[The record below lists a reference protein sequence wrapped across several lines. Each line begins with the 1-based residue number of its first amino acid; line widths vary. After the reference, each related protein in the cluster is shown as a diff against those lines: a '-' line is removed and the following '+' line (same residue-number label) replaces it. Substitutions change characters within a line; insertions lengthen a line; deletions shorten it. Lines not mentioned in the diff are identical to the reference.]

1 MVQVDEHGGADFLL
15 DAPSAEI
22 VEVTID
28 FGHGGVRTLGMRR
41 RDDGRWH
48 LHLPGAAPGIR
59 YRFRIDGKTVPDET
73 VPQPL
78 PGGWVTLLEAA

>member
-1 MVQVDEHGGADFLL
+1 MVRVDEHGGVDFLL
-15 DAPSAEI
+15 DAPAAGI
-22 VEVTID
+22 VEVTIY

-59 YRFRIDGKTVPDET
+59 YRFRIDGNNVSEET
-73 VPQPL
+73 VPEPL
-78 PGGWVTLLEAA
+78 PGGWVTILEAA